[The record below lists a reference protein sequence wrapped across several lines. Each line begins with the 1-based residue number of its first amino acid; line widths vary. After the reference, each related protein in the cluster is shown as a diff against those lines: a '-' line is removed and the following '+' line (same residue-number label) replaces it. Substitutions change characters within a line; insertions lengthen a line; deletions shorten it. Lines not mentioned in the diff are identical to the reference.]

1 MKKIFLI
8 LSILTLSLFNFQ
20 SYASAA
26 SPSLDTIIKKYPSL
40 QLGVYFQD
48 LTTNTLLASN
58 LPNIQFT
65 GASTTK
71 VLTAITVI
79 KQIEA
84 GRYRYDSMTSKYGY
98 SVRTE
103 LKLMINQS
111 NNEAWDVLN
120 NLATWNSI
128 IDEAK
133 NLGMVGYNC
142 NGNLISPQSDAAM
155 LAKLYY
161 GHVLNV
167 SDTNYLLSLMQNTN
181 EESLIRPALP
191 ANAVYFHKYGWLNN
205 GKSNVLNDTA
215 IVLYNKHTYILS
227 IYTNS
232 PNVPN
237 YSNQKNAIQDITKY
251 LFNISK

>member
-1 MKKIFLI
+1 MKKIFLL
-8 LSILTLSLFNFQ
+8 LSIITFTFFNLQ

-26 SPSLDTIIKKYPSL
+26 SPNLDTIIKKYPSL

-48 LTTNTLLASN
+48 LTNNMVVSN
-58 LPNIQFT
+58 LPNMQFT

-79 KQIEA
+79 KQIES
-84 GRYRYDSMTSKYGY
+84 GKYRYDSMTTKNGY

-128 IDEAK
+128 IGEAK
-133 NLGMVGYNC
+133 ILNMVNYNC

-155 LAKLYY
+155 LTKLYA
-161 GHVLNV
+161 GQALNV
-167 SDTNYLLSLMQNTN
+167 SNTSYLLSLMQNTN

-191 ANAVYFHKYGWLNN
+191 ASAVYYHKYGWLNA

-232 PNVPN
+232 PKVPN
-237 YSNQKNAIQDITKY
+237 YVNQKNAIQDITKY
-251 LFNISK
+251 LFNLSK

>member
-1 MKKIFLI
+1 
-8 LSILTLSLFNFQ
+8 
-20 SYASAA
+20 
-26 SPSLDTIIKKYPSL
+26 
-40 QLGVYFQD
+40 
-48 LTTNTLLASN
+48 
-58 LPNIQFT
+58 
-65 GASTTK
+65 
-71 VLTAITVI
+71 
-79 KQIEA
+79 
-84 GRYRYDSMTSKYGY
+84 
-98 SVRTE
+98 
-103 LKLMINQS
+103 MINQS

-215 IVLYNKHTYILS
+215 IVLYNKHAYILS